1 MSLYLKKNHDSDSYN
16 YVGKRYQKDYD
27 ILQSYKEIELRL
39 KINELI
45 ELETNLTLLEE
56 LENKKNPAYSDFIN
70 ALRLKRKIK
79 FGY

>member
-27 ILQSYKEIELRL
+27 ILQSYKEIGL

>member
-45 ELETNLTLLEE
+45 ELETTLTLLEE
-56 LENKKNPAYSDFIN
+56 L
-70 ALRLKRKIK
+70 
-79 FGY
+79 